1 MRLTAD
7 LISSSPTYINPLK
20 ERELDLRGYP
30 FGHKIPAIEN
40 LGLAKDQ
47 DAIDLTDNAI
57 GSLGNFPLFPRL
69 KSLYLARNR
78 VAQIVSG
85 LGRSLP
91 GLETLVLTENAV
103 VELVDLEALG
113 ECRALTHLS
122 LKGCP
127 VEGKENYRL
136 FVIWLNPNIRFLDYA
151 KVKDAERSAAKEL
164 FGPSIKEPSEAA
176 KAVLSVRK
184 GRPLV
189 VHGANGDAAGKR
201 VKTKLTDE
209 EKARYEKL
217 VKNATSLKEI
227 ERLEKMLR
235 EGRVPG

>member
-20 ERELDLRGYP
+20 ERELDLRG
-30 FGHKIPAIEN
+30 HRIPAIEN

-57 GSLGNFPLFPRL
+57 GGSLGNFPVFPRL

-78 VAQIVSG
+78 VAQIAPG

-91 GLETLVLTENAV
+91 GLRTLVLTENAV
-103 VELVDLEALG
+103 AELVDLEALG

-136 FVIWLNPNIRFLDYA
+136 FVIWLNPSVRFLDYA